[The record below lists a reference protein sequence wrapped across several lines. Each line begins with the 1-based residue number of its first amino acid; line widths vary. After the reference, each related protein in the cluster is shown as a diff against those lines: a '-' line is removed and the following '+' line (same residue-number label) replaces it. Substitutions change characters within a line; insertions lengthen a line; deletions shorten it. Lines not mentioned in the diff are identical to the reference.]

1 VKKDYLF
8 EGQMADSADLV
19 VIGAWFGEFN
29 FDDKLVFFSPLLCI
43 LYFINCFTTIF
54 FELFDVFFFFFEH
67 VKGIFL
73 FSIFYFIFSCKK

>member
-29 FDDKLVFFSPLLCI
+29 FDDKLVCFFSLI
-43 LYFINCFTTIF
+43 MYFINCFTTNF
-54 FELFDVFFFFFEH
+54 F
-67 VKGIFL
+67 
-73 FSIFYFIFSCKK
+73 